1 MLGAAPLMRSVG
13 CLKVLEEHMRL
24 LASLVF
30 VVLGI
35 LSLRGIRWAYFTFVL
50 LGLLYF
56 PVSVSFRFNPQPCE
70 LTPGIQ
76 LAIHSL
82 TNYAHIVLFTLF
94 FVMTSAQLRM
104 TNWLA
109 FAWAAIATIGMG
121 VLVEIGQG
129 VTGKGHCRL
138 RDLIPDTAGILIGAI
153 IVLLWNRI
161 RRRPQRAQSVA

>member
-1 MLGAAPLMRSVG
+1 MQI
-13 CLKVLEEHMRL
+13 
-24 LASLVF
+24 LASLVY

-56 PVSVSFRFNPQPCE
+56 PVTVGFRFNPQPCE

-76 LAIHSL
+76 LALHSL
-82 TNYAHIVLFTLF
+82 TNYAHIVLFGLF

-104 TNWLA
+104 SSWSGY
-109 FAWAAIATIGMG
+109 AWAAIATIGMG
-121 VLVEIGQG
+121 ALVEIGQG

-138 RDLIPDTAGILIGAI
+138 RDLIPDTAGILIGSVV
-153 IVLLWNRI
+153 VLLWNKI
-161 RRRPQRAQSVA
+161 RRRPRPD